1 MMPWIV
7 RALFILVKTRR
18 GRELLFTVAL
28 AATELAQ
35 SDRARNLYAKA
46 RTRVSDQAVRQRV
59 TRSARRVAQAIRP

>member
-1 MMPWIV
+1 MPWIV